1 MLLGV
6 RVSRRRTLI
15 AVAFCLLSATLI
27 AAEKGWFGLAI
38 SVDADGA
45 LSPTL
50 RSVTITKVFSSSP
63 AALAGLVPGDTIL
76 EVQGIVVAGAK
87 ADVMKAAMQK
97 SVGETLRLKIQRGA
111 TQIREVSLIA
121 VRKPPEQ

>member
-6 RVSRRRTLI
+6 RVRRRRTLI

-76 EVQGIVVAGAK
+76 EVQGIAVAGAK

>member
-1 MLLGV
+1 M
-6 RVSRRRTLI
+6 RRRRTLI

-76 EVQGIVVAGAK
+76 EVQGIAVAGAK